1 MIVLTGPD
9 RMMVNLKFLDLDLIW
24 ERQEGSFARVLGFV
38 GFNGINNLSVVTIK
52 VVESTS

>member
-1 MIVLTGPD
+1 
-9 RMMVNLKFLDLDLIW
+9 MMVNLKFLDLDLIW